1 MKGRILAVKRGIKK
15 KEHENLTSTNI
26 EKVIG
31 LLEAKPSITKKE
43 ACEILNISYNTTRLS
58 KIIEEHKAEIAEQAQ
73 RRAANRG
80 KPINDFEK
88 QVIIEAILDGDPV
101 SDISKRLFRST
112 TSVNRTIEEIGIPE
126 RGEDY
131 TRPALL
137 PEQCVRET
145 FEMGELV
152 WVATRNTIGVIT
164 HVPVSVSRLTGEN
177 VYQVYEF
184 ERLEEDSAFFSNCRA
199 GDYGGQYGSHRAS
212 ELGSLVHL
220 KQYGIVLEKTYKP
233 HYPRALKKALG
244 VEVK

>member
-1 MKGRILAVKRGIKK
+1 MTIKGKVKK
-15 KEHENLTSTNI
+15 KAHENLEVHNVQ
-26 EKVIG
+26 KVID
-31 LLEAKPSITKKE
+31 LLEAIPPKITKKE
-43 ACEILNISYNTTRLS
+43 AYEILNIAANPTRLTR
-58 KIIEEHKAEIAEQAQ
+58 IIEEHKAEIAEQAR

-80 KPINDFEK
+80 KPVNDFEK

-101 SDISKRLFRST
+101 TDISKRLFRST
-112 TSVNRTIEEIGIPE
+112 ASVNKTIEEIGIPE

-137 PEQCVRET
+137 PEQCVREA
-145 FEMGELV
+145 FEMGELI

-164 HVPVSVSRLTGEN
+164 HAPASVSRLTGEN
-177 VYQVYEF
+177 VYEVYEF
-184 ERLEEDSAFFSNCRA
+184 ERLEEDSPWFSNCRA

-212 ELGSLVHL
+212 ELGSLAHL

-233 HYPRALKKALG
+233 HYPRALRIALG